1 MKTINSQDIVP
12 HESVSQI
19 DDVDFTWVGISTGPS
34 ILDISASDAITAA
47 SSNPASKSV
56 IGLPS
61 EERYLLM
68 NKDEVTVA
76 RARSILTVYCS
87 KEL

>member
-1 MKTINSQDIVP
+1 MSAEP
-12 HESVSQI
+12 
-19 DDVDFTWVGISTGPS
+19 ST
-34 ILDISASDAITAA
+34 LDISASDAITAVSLNAA
-47 SSNPASKSV
+47 SESV

-76 RARSILTVYCS
+76 RARTILAVYCR
-87 KEL
+87 KALLMIIEIN